1 MELTT
6 EGLQPKGS
14 PTLPWRTACSH
25 QSMLFASI
33 QPPSKYFKVKN
44 TIWSLFQPISTNPTQ
59 VQSLKIFG
67 DARKGQFTVILPL
80 VTTSL
85 SLLRVSPIFPTRSA
99 LHTNTV
105 QVEFTNTAQIQPK
118 YKYNTAHEP
127 SPALPMIAQFSRNY
141 PRRPTAFYPKITH
154 RQPLLI
160 PTSAPFLWRR
170 LYLMRETKKWQ
181 MQTQILR
188 F

>member
-1 MELTT
+1 MQEKAN
-6 EGLQPKGS
+6 LQ
-14 PTLPWRTACSH
+14 L
-25 QSMLFASI
+25 
-33 QPPSKYFKVKN
+33 YFLL
-44 TIWSLFQPISTNPTQ
+44 S
-59 VQSLKIFG
+59 
-67 DARKGQFTVILPL
+67 RH
-80 VTTSL
+80 L

-105 QVEFTNTAQIQPK
+105 RVEFTNTAQIQQK

-160 PTSAPFLWRR
+160 PTSAPFLWSRH
-170 LYLMRETKKWQ
+170 YLILCVKHKYDKCKYKCLPFICNFAYTGETRIFFELFISFHLDTTCQNLFQKHIRYFAQDFCAIAKE
-181 MQTQILR
+181 I
-188 F
+188 